1 MSGPLIYLVAAESS
15 GDSLGAELAAALKRQ
30 RPDIRLAGVGGA
42 KMAGE
47 EIESP
52 FDIADLSVL
61 GYVEGIMAYRRVV
74 RRAEE
79 AAAEAVAKGADIAVL
94 IDSWGFTLRVA
105 QRIRAKNPD
114 MKLIKYVGPQVWA
127 TRPGRA
133 KTLAATVDQL
143 LTIHPFDAPLFER
156 EGLPTRFVGNPALW
170 RGSDEG
176 DGPQFRKRYGVGDD
190 ERLLLVLFG
199 SRRAEIERLF
209 EPFADALKRLKRE
222 RPNLCIAAPL
232 ADSVAPLLRE
242 KIAAEP
248 GLEEVIPVPE
258 SERYDAF
265 AASDAALACSGT
277 ITSELALAS
286 VPAVVGYKLA
296 PVTWALAKILMRAP
310 YISLVNIAA
319 NEELMPEL
327 VQFQCTGVALAEAAA
342 PLFDDPDKRTAR
354 KQALRAVALK
364 MKGEGDP
371 PAERAA
377 RAVLDAL

>member
-1 MSGPLIYLVAAESS
+1 MSAPLVYLVAAEAS

-30 RPDIRLAGVGGA
+30 RPDIRLAGVGGR
-42 KMAGE
+42 KMAGQG
-47 EIESP
+47 IESP
-52 FDIADLSVL
+52 FDISDLSVL
-61 GYVEGIMAYRRVV
+61 GYVEGVMAYGRVV

-79 AAAEAVAKGADIAVL
+79 AAADAVAKGADTAVL

-105 QRIRAKNPD
+105 QRIREKIPNI
-114 MKLIKYVGPQVWA
+114 KLVKYVGPQVWA

-143 LTIHPFDAPLFER
+143 LTIHPFDAPLFEA
-156 EGLPTRFVGNPALW
+156 EGLPTRFIGNPALW

-176 DGPQFRKRYGVGDD
+176 DGPRFRESYGVNTN

-199 SRRAEIERLF
+199 SRRSEVERLF
-209 EPFADALKRLKRE
+209 EPFADAIKRLRKY
-222 RPNLCIAAPL
+222 RPDLRIAAPL
-232 ADSVAPLLRE
+232 AESVAPLLRK
-242 KIAAEP
+242 KITAEP
-248 GLEEVIPVPE
+248 ELADLILGPE
-258 SERYDAF
+258 DERYDAF
-265 AASDAALACSGT
+265 AASDAAIACSGT
-277 ITSELALAS
+277 ITSELALAG

-296 PVTWALAKILMRAP
+296 PVTWALAKILMKAP

-319 NEELMPEL
+319 DEELMPEL
-327 VQFQCTGVALAEAAA
+327 VQFACTGEALAEAAA
-342 PLFDDPDKRTAR
+342 PLLDNPETRTAR
-354 KQALRAVALK
+354 KEALRAVAKK